1 MRFTLQPSGSSSSSR
16 RGMRYREEASRAAR
30 QPSKGLLRMKDRE
43 ARLPPGTTSRLERA
57 YRAPPPTDEGLRKGW
72 KNSIVSLPTAAAA
85 TAEDTATAAEA
96 APEVQAGRGLG
107 WPGAPIALASRLL
120 ASASLRTFSCALLAV
135 RLRTRP
141 PRKTSQRRR
150 ARSRDSN
157 CYFKYISG
165 HPIHLNLHSP
175 KSRLL

>member
-57 YRAPPPTDEGLRKGW
+57 YRAPPPTDVGLRKGW
-72 KNSIVSLPTAAAA
+72 KNSIVSLPSAAAA

-96 APEVQAGRGLG
+96 APEVIIRPIWLSYGT
-107 WPGAPIALASRLL
+107 PIALASRLL

-165 HPIHLNLHSP
+165 HPYT
-175 KSRLL
+175 

>member
-57 YRAPPPTDEGLRKGW
+57 YRAPPPTDVGLRKGW
-72 KNSIVSLPTAAAA
+72 KNSIVSLPSAAAA

-96 APEVQAGRGLG
+96 APEVIIRPIWLSYGT
-107 WPGAPIALASRLL
+107 PIALASRLL
-120 ASASLRTFSCALLAV
+120 ASASLRTFSCALLV

-165 HPIHLNLHSP
+165 HPYT
-175 KSRLL
+175 